1 MFCGRQNIPLHTTD
15 VERDVM
21 GSDNHGNFL
30 ALLNFSIEAGDR
42 VLGEHLSTA
51 ARNAIYTSNT
61 IQNHIVDV
69 LSDHVKKQIIQK
81 VKAAKWYT
89 VIAVK

>member
-1 MFCGRQNIPLHTTD
+1 MKTILFCSRQNIPLRGHRDNATD

-30 ALLNFSIEAGDR
+30 ALLNFRIEAGDR

-61 IQNHIVDV
+61 IQNQIVDV
-69 LSDHVKKQIIQK
+69 CR
-81 VKAAKWYT
+81 T
-89 VIAVK
+89 M